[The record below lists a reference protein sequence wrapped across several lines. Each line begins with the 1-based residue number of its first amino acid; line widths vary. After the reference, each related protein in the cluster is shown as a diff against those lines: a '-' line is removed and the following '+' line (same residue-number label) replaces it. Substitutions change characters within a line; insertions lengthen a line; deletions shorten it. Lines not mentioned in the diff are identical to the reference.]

1 MNDTIASI
9 GGSVVTKIIAHR
21 GSKGTHPENTLAAF
35 KEAIR
40 VGSDGIELDVQL
52 SKDNQLIVLH
62 DETID
67 RTTNGHGEVGSL
79 SLAELKQLDAGSWFE
94 ENPMFQEIPTLKEVL
109 LLLKNENFK
118 GLLNIEI
125 KTDKIHYEGIEQ
137 LIVQLMRS
145 QRWPFEYMYSSF
157 YFKSLEKIWE
167 IEKNQELASVF
178 GLSKEDEKRALQTEF
193 IDGIHPKIDWVLER
207 LEDVVDFPK
216 AIRPW
221 TVNEEEQMK
230 LCFKLHLAG
239 IHTDF
244 PALAL
249 QVRETIQNKG

>member
-1 MNDTIASI
+1 M
-9 GGSVVTKIIAHR
+9 TKIIAHR

-35 KEAIR
+35 KEAVR

-52 SKDNQLIVLH
+52 SKDNQLIVIH

-67 RTTNGHGEVGSL
+67 RTTNGHGEVGRL
-79 SLAELKQLDAGSWFE
+79 TLAELKQLDAGNWFE

-125 KTDKIHYEGIEQ
+125 KTDKIHYEGIEH
-137 LIVQLMRS
+137 LIVQLMKS
-145 QRWPFEYMYSSF
+145 QHWPFEYMYSSF

-167 IEKNQELASVF
+167 IEKNQEIASVF
-178 GLSKEDEKRALQTEF
+178 RLSKEDEKKALQTEF
-193 IDGIHPKIDWVLER
+193 IDGIHPKIDWVFER

-230 LCFKLHLAG
+230 LCFMLHLAG

-244 PALAL
+244 PEKAL
-249 QVRETIQNKG
+249 QIRKLIQNKG